1 MITPGPWEIVRNR
14 IVGSKAVHTHGLRNP
29 FGIRS
34 ASYSE
39 IVCEIHGD
47 LSLEAPLANARLISA
62 APDLLQACKAILKI
76 CPPNTLYGPLIL
88 AAVAKADP
96 KHKM

>member
-14 IVGSKAVHTHGLRNP
+14 IVGSEAVHTNGLRNP

-62 APDLLQACKAILKI
+62 APDLLQACKALLKT
-76 CPPNTLYGPLIL
+76 PNTLYAPLIL